1 MRPQAFQM
9 NRFRA
14 LADKATENRRLISAG
29 FVLLTFI
36 LCANAQTRVTL
47 EEAASRSGPDWGPAW
62 EGKEVVVSGQVSWE
76 PLRIGESYYLP
87 IQDGTTHG
95 LLLQGSEQQ
104 FASLAPGDW
113 IEAQGAIA
121 KRGGSPVLVSA
132 QIQKLSHAIPP
143 ASRPSKISDL
153 TSYRY
158 FGVLVTTE
166 GVVQQEREN
175 AGGDLIAI
183 SEKGHSINIFL
194 PRTRRDSGAHLT
206 GFRSGDRI
214 RVTGIADQYCVLP
227 PYDGFFEI
235 VIPHPSSVVV
245 LDKSW
250 MIPPPFLLAS
260 LMLAVALLAIWW
272 FRERRMSALRR
283 QMRFLN
289 ALGEEVIG
297 ATSPAEILRRLELT
311 LPELS
316 NASGIWLYIQNR
328 GTKSLESI
336 HPTGPA
342 PEVVDLDAPEGAIA
356 SAIATCFRNRTLVAI
371 PDARR
376 SPLFPK
382 LEAVSAPRSVL
393 FVPMIAQ
400 SELMGVIVLYH
411 SQTFHYFS
419 QSEQTAMQHLA
430 NQVATALKL
439 QEQQSIRE
447 QLFRSEKLAAAGQL
461 ISDVANELRSPLQS
475 IVNRASALKTAQ
487 HETPQAELQCIADE
501 ARRAS
506 EIVGRLVSFA
516 KVEPA
521 EAHPVD
527 VNAILTSLLKFRTP
541 ECKTKG
547 VEIRAQLAP
556 KSAVVMGSAG
566 QLEQVLLN
574 LLVDAEKSA
583 TEAREKTIVVSSSL
597 LARRV
602 LVEIVYPTR
611 SSEFQRSEGLEGDH
625 AGSEALGLGVCRG
638 IIQSHGGEFRLV
650 RVSLTQARF
659 DVELPVVET
668 RRTAVGPNG
677 AEVHGGSRQLT
688 VLVVEPDNAVQ
699 RQLVQVLGNRGDRVV
714 PVSSAEEGADLA
726 QRVHFDMAISA
737 VRLPGLNWLEL
748 YERVRHQVGAFVL
761 VTDGF
766 EEISRRFQA
775 SDGFILKKP
784 IDPAE
789 LQRICRAI
797 EDRAT
802 VAARD

>member
-1 MRPQAFQM
+1 MTSSRVTES
-9 NRFRA
+9 NRF
-14 LADKATENRRLISAG
+14 ENRRLIADFPGSVAG
-29 FVLLTFI
+29 FVLLFLALT
-36 LCANAQTRVTL
+36 ASAQTHLTL
-47 EEAASRSGPDWGPAW
+47 EQAGSRSAPDWAPAW
-62 EGKEVVVSGQVSWE
+62 EAKEVIVSGQVSWL
-76 PLRIGESYYLP
+76 PVRIGESYYLP
-87 IQDGTTHG
+87 IQDGTVHG
-95 LLLQGSEQQ
+95 LLIQATESQ
-104 FASLAPGDW
+104 FASLEPGDW
-113 IEAQGAIA
+113 IEAQGTIA
-121 KRGGSPVLVSA
+121 KRGGSPVLVPVE
-132 QIQKLSHAIPP
+132 IRKLSHAPPP
-143 ASRPSKISDL
+143 ASRLSKLADL

-158 FGVLVTTE
+158 LGVLVTTE
-166 GVVQQEREN
+166 GAVQQEKEN
-175 AGGDLIAI
+175 AGGDVIAI
-183 SEKGHSINIFL
+183 GEKGHSINIFL
-194 PRTRRDSGAHLT
+194 PRARRDSGAHLI
-206 GFRSGDRI
+206 GFHSGDRI
-214 RVTGIADQYCVLP
+214 RVTGIANQYCALP
-227 PYDGFFEI
+227 PYDQFFQI

-260 LMLAVALLAIWW
+260 LMLAVGLLAIWW

-316 NASGIWLYIQNR
+316 NASGIWLYIENR

-336 HPTGPA
+336 HLSGSA
-342 PEVVDLDAPEGAIA
+342 PEVVDLDAPEGALA
-356 SAIATCFRNRTLVAI
+356 SAIASCFRNRTLVAI

-376 SPLFPK
+376 SPFFPK
-382 LEAVSAPRSVL
+382 VDAVTVPRSVL

-400 SELMGVIVLYH
+400 SELMGVIVVYH

-439 QEQQSIRE
+439 QEQQSMRE

-475 IVNRASALKTAQ
+475 IVNRASALQSA
-487 HETPQAELQCIADE
+487 HREAPQAELQSIADE

-516 KVEPA
+516 KVEQS

-527 VNAILTSLLKFRTP
+527 VNTILTSLLKFRTP
-541 ECKTKG
+541 ECKAKG

-602 LVEIVYPTR
+602 LVEIAYPTR
-611 SSEFQRSEGLEGDH
+611 SSEFQRSEGLESDH

-638 IIQSHGGEFRLV
+638 IVQSHGGEFRLV

-668 RRTAVGPNG
+668 RRAVVGSNG
-677 AEVHGGSRQLT
+677 TEVHSRQLT
-688 VLVVEPDNAVQ
+688 VLVVEPDASVQ
-699 RQLVQVLGNRGDRVV
+699 RQLVQLLGNRGDRVV

-726 QRVHFDMAISA
+726 QRVRFDMAICA
-737 VRLPGLNWLEL
+737 VRLPGFNWLEF
-748 YERVRHQVGAFVL
+748 YERVRHQVGSFVL

-766 EEISRRFQA
+766 ESDVSRRFQA
-775 SDGFILKKP
+775 SDGFVLTKP
-784 IDPAE
+784 IDAAE
-789 LQRICRAI
+789 LQRICRAV
-797 EDRAT
+797 EDRAL
-802 VAARD
+802 VAVRD

>member
-1 MRPQAFQM
+1 MS
-9 NRFRA
+9 NT
-14 LADKATENRRLISAG
+14 TENRCFPRVCPRRVSAFIFLILA
-29 FVLLTFI
+29 LT
-36 LCANAQTRVTL
+36 CAAQTRLTL
-47 EEAASRSGPDWGPAW
+47 EQAESRTAPDWAPYW
-62 EGKEVVVSGQVSWE
+62 DGKEVIVSGQISSD
-76 PLRIGESYYLP
+76 PLQIGGVYYLP

-95 LLLQGSEQQ
+95 LLLQGPQQQ
-104 FASLAPGDW
+104 FESLEPGDW
-113 IEAQGAIA
+113 IEAQGVIA
-121 KRGGSPVLVSA
+121 KRGGSPVLTA
-132 QIQKLSHAIPP
+132 TQIQNVSHATPP
-143 ASRPSKISDL
+143 ASRFSKLTEL

-158 FGVLVTTE
+158 LGVLVTTE
-166 GVVQQEREN
+166 GIVQQSREN
-175 AGGDLIAI
+175 AGGDMIVIA
-183 SEKGHSINIFL
+183 EKGRSINIFL

-206 GFRSGDRI
+206 GFHSGDRI
-214 RVTGIADQYCVLP
+214 RVTGIANQYCALP
-227 PYDGFFEI
+227 PYDQFFQ
-235 VIPHPSSVVV
+235 VLIPYPSSIDT

-260 LMLAVALLAIWW
+260 LMIAVGLLAIWW

-328 GTKSLESI
+328 GTKTLESI
-336 HPTGPA
+336 HPTGSA
-342 PEVVDLDAPEGAIA
+342 PEVVDLDAPEGALA
-356 SAIATCFRNRTLVAI
+356 SAIATCCRNRTLVAI

-376 SPLFPK
+376 SPFFPK
-382 LEAVSAPRSVL
+382 VDALSVPRSVL

-411 SQTFHYFS
+411 SNTFHYFS

-475 IVNRASALKTAQ
+475 IVVRASALQSAQ
-487 HETPQAELQCIADE
+487 RPAPQNELQSIADE

-516 KVEPA
+516 KVEQS

-527 VNAILTSLLKFRTP
+527 VNAILNSLLKFRTP

-547 VEIRAQLAP
+547 IEIREQLAP

-602 LVEIVYPTR
+602 LIEISYPTR
-611 SSEFQRSEGLEGDH
+611 SSEFQRSEGVESDH

-638 IIQSHGGEFRLV
+638 IVQSHGGEFRLV

-668 RRTAVGPNG
+668 RRAAVGANG
-677 AEVHGGSRQLT
+677 SEVHGGSRQLT
-688 VLVVEPDNAVQ
+688 VLVIEPDATVQ
-699 RQLVQVLGNRGDRVV
+699 RQLVQLLGARGDRVV
-714 PVSSAEEGADLA
+714 PISSAEEGADLA
-726 QRVHFDMAISA
+726 QRVRFDMVICSM
-737 VRLPGLNWLEL
+737 RLQGLNWLEL
-748 YERVRHQVGAFVL
+748 YERVRHQVGSFVL

-766 EEISRRFQA
+766 ESDVSRRFRA
-775 SDGFILKKP
+775 GDGLILNKP
-784 IDPAE
+784 IDPTD
-789 LQRICRAI
+789 LQRICRLV
-797 EDRAT
+797 EDRSMAI
-802 VAARD
+802 ARD

>member
-1 MRPQAFQM
+1 MVDRPTITRKLAENISLILVGFV
-9 NRFRA
+9 FLA
-14 LADKATENRRLISAG
+14 LTQSAG
-29 FVLLTFI
+29 G
-36 LCANAQTRVTL
+36 QTRLTL
-47 EEAASRSGPDWGPAW
+47 EEAGSRTAPDWAPVW
-62 EGKEVVVSGQVSWE
+62 EGKDVTVNGEVSWE
-76 PLRIGESYYLP
+76 PLHFGDSLFLP

-95 LLLQGSEQQ
+95 LFLKGTVDQLGSFE
-104 FASLAPGDW
+104 PGDCV
-113 IEAQGAIA
+113 EAQGTIA
-121 KRGGSPVLVSA
+121 KRGGSPILVVSD
-132 QIQKLSHAIPP
+132 IQRLSHSAAPL
-143 ASRPSKISDL
+143 ARSSKLVDL

-158 FGVLVTTE
+158 LGVLVTTE
-166 GVVQQEREN
+166 GIVQQEREN

-183 SEKGHSINIFL
+183 GEKGRLINIFL

-206 GFRSGDRI
+206 GLHVGDRV
-214 RVTGIADQYCVLP
+214 RVTGIANQYCALP
-227 PYDGFFEI
+227 PYDRFFEV
-235 VIPHPSSVVV
+235 VIPRPSSVVT
-245 LDKSW
+245 LEKSW

-260 LMLAVALLAIWW
+260 LMLSVGLLAIWW
-272 FRERRMSALRR
+272 FRERRMSAMRR

-289 ALGEEVIG
+289 ALGEEIIG

-316 NASGIWLYIQNR
+316 NASGVWLYIQNR
-328 GTKSLESI
+328 GTRTLESI
-336 HPTGPA
+336 HPTGSA
-342 PEVVDLDAPEGAIA
+342 PELVALDSPDGALA

-382 LEAVSAPRSVL
+382 IEAPLAPRSVL

-400 SELMGVIVLYH
+400 SELMGVIILYH
-411 SQTFHYFS
+411 SHNFHYFS

-475 IVNRASALKTAQ
+475 IATRASALKSAQ
-487 HETPQAELQCIADE
+487 EQAPQTELQEIADE

-516 KVEPA
+516 KVEQS

-527 VNAILTSLLKFRTP
+527 INAILTSLLKFRTP
-541 ECKTKG
+541 ECKAKG
-547 VEIRAQLAP
+547 VEIRGQLSQ

-583 TEAREKTIVVSSSL
+583 AEARDKNIVVTSSL

-602 LVEIVYPTR
+602 LVEIAYPTR
-611 SSEFQRSEGLEGDH
+611 SSEFQRSEGADNDH

-638 IIQSHGGEFRLV
+638 IVQSHGGEFRLV

-668 RRTAVGPNG
+668 RRVFAGSNG
-677 AEVHGGSRQLT
+677 SEFHGASRQLT
-688 VLVVEPDNAVQ
+688 VLVVEPNTAVQ
-699 RQLVQVLGNRGDRVV
+699 KQLVQLLGTRGDRVV
-714 PVSSAEEGADLA
+714 PVASAEEAADLA
-726 QRVHFDMAISA
+726 QRVRFDMAMCA
-737 VRLPGLNWLEL
+737 VRLPGLNWLEFF
-748 YERVRHQVGAFVL
+748 ERVRHQVGAFVL
-761 VTDGF
+761 MTDGF
-766 EEISRRFQA
+766 EGDIPRRFQA
-775 SDGFILKKP
+775 SDGLLLNKP

-789 LQRICRAI
+789 LQRVCRAV
-797 EDRAT
+797 EDRAA